1 MLFGYAGMLFHRKMR
16 HYKEYKRPWK
26 TSFFLIICKACY
38 FLSNGIKW
46 EYHINNILK
55 KYFFKKE
62 YLIEAHYYVKG
73 LFNLHVPDC
82 VKPSSIP
89 KFGLCSEETGSTNK
103 KNSTYRPS
111 PRHLLSGDT
120 KGSASAYTIWAYFG
134 NNQRVSSSVFQRSPI
149 IIVVGLCVKTW
160 VRNKICPKIKGLF
173 TILL

>member
-89 KFGLCSEETGSTNK
+89 KFGLCSEETGSTNQ
-103 KNSTYRPS
+103 KNLNIQTFPQTPTIR
-111 PRHLLSGDT
+111 RHQRFCLCIYHILVTT
-120 KGSASAYTIWAYFG
+120 KGCQAQYFKDR
-134 NNQRVSSSVFQRSPI
+134 Q
-149 IIVVGLCVKTW
+149 L
-160 VRNKICPKIKGLF
+160 
-173 TILL
+173 

>member
-1 MLFGYAGMLFHRKMR
+1 MNLVR
-16 HYKEYKRPWK
+16 HSSVRDLKIKRRLLTKRVIHKRPWK

-82 VKPSSIP
+82 VKHSSIP
-89 KFGLCSEETGSTNK
+89 KFGLCSEETGSTNQ
-103 KNSTYRPS
+103 KNLNIQTFPQTPTVR
-111 PRHLLSGDT
+111 RH
-120 KGSASAYTIWAYFG
+120 
-134 NNQRVSSSVFQRSPI
+134 QRFC
-149 IIVVGLCVKTW
+149 LCIYHLGIFW
-160 VRNKICPKIKGLF
+160 
-173 TILL
+173 

>member
-1 MLFGYAGMLFHRKMR
+1 MGN
-16 HYKEYKRPWK
+16 KRLWK
-26 TSFFLIICKACY
+26 TSFLLIIPDIICKACY

-89 KFGLCSEETGSTNK
+89 KFGLCSEETGSTNQ
-103 KNSTYRPS
+103 KNLNIQTFPQTPTVR
-111 PRHLLSGDT
+111 RHQRFCLCIYHLGIFWLQP
-120 KGSASAYTIWAYFG
+120 KGVKVGISKIANY
-134 NNQRVSSSVFQRSPI
+134 NSS
-149 IIVVGLCVKTW
+149 
-160 VRNKICPKIKGLF
+160 
-173 TILL
+173 